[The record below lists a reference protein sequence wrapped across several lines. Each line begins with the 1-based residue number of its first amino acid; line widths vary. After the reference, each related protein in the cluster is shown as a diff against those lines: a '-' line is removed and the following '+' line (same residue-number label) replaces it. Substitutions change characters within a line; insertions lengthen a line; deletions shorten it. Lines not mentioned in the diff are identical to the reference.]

1 MKTLKAV
8 RGMYDSY
15 GLDSRLWGRLE
26 QAYRQIMHRHAYDR
40 LRSPIVE
47 PVSLFARAIGEVT
60 DVVEKEMYVFE
71 DRGGEKLALRPE
83 GTAGVVRAGIEQ
95 GLLYNQIQKFWYAGP
110 MYRYERP
117 QKGRN
122 RQFHQMG
129 AEVFG
134 LNGPDVDVELIEMTP
149 VLWRELGIDQGVTL
163 QLNTLGQSDERQAFR
178 GQLVE
183 FLNAI
188 REQLDEDSQR
198 RIDTNPLRVLD
209 SKDPNTQALL
219 ADAPRLSQF
228 LGAESRAHFEQLQ
241 AGLTD
246 AGIAFELNERLV
258 RGLDY
263 YNRTVFEWVTPHL
276 GAQGTICG
284 GGRYDGLV
292 EQLGGKATPG
302 VGFALGV
309 ERVLLLIEALEQIPA
324 DLGRDADVYMMAASE
339 SAEARIRQMARTLR
353 RQRPG
358 LRVAVH
364 HGGGLDLTGHGRI
377 GWGKLL
383 RFDPRTWGFAWIGP
397 TIWCVILGPRLRIA
411 ACALRGG
418 CIEVRLLFRPAG

>member
-134 LNGPDVDVELIEMTP
+134 LNGPDVDVELIEMTAE
-149 VLWRELGIDQGVTL
+149 LWRELGIDQGVTL
-163 QLNTLGQSDERQAFR
+163 QLNTMGQSDERHAFR

-183 FLNAI
+183 FLNGI

-209 SKDPNTQALL
+209 SKDHNTQALL

-228 LGAESRAHFEQLQ
+228 LGAESHAHFEQLH

-246 AGIAFELNERLV
+246 AGIAF
-258 RGLDY
+258 
-263 YNRTVFEWVTPHL
+263 
-276 GAQGTICG
+276 
-284 GGRYDGLV
+284 
-292 EQLGGKATPG
+292 
-302 VGFALGV
+302 
-309 ERVLLLIEALEQIPA
+309 
-324 DLGRDADVYMMAASE
+324 
-339 SAEARIRQMARTLR
+339 
-353 RQRPG
+353 
-358 LRVAVH
+358 
-364 HGGGLDLTGHGRI
+364 
-377 GWGKLL
+377 
-383 RFDPRTWGFAWIGP
+383 
-397 TIWCVILGPRLRIA
+397 
-411 ACALRGG
+411 
-418 CIEVRLLFRPAG
+418 

>member
-1 MKTLKAV
+1 MKSLKAV

-15 GLDSRLWGRLE
+15 GLDSRMWGRLE
-26 QAYRQIMHRHAYDR
+26 QAWRGIMHRYAYDR
-40 LRSPIVE
+40 MRSPIVE
-47 PVSLFARAIGEVT
+47 PVGLFARAIGEVT

-134 LNGPDVDVELIEMTP
+134 LGGPDVDVELIEMTAE
-149 VLWRELGIDQGVTL
+149 LWRELGIDSGVTL
-163 QLNTLGQSDERQAFR
+163 QINTLGQSEERQAFR
-178 GQLVE
+178 SELVA
-183 FLNAI
+183 FLNSI
-188 REQLDEDSQR
+188 KDQLDEDSQR

-209 SKDPNTQALL
+209 SKNSDTQALL
-219 ADAPRLSQF
+219 INAPRLMDF
-228 LGAESRAHFEQLQ
+228 LGEESKAHFQQLR
-241 AGLTD
+241 AGLD
-246 AGIAFELNERLV
+246 AAGIGYEINERLV

-263 YNRTVFEWVTPHL
+263 YNRTVFEWVTSHL

-284 GGRYDGLV
+284 GGRYDTLV

-309 ERVLLLIEALEQIPA
+309 ERVLLLVEALEQVPA
-324 DLGRDADVYMMAASE
+324 DLDRDADVYMMAAGDQ
-339 SAEARIRQMARTLR
+339 AEPRLRELARQLRKARPELR
-353 RQRPG
+353 I
-358 LRVAVH
+358 AVH
-364 HGGGLDLTGHGRI
+364 HGGGSFKSRMKKADRSGAEVLV
-377 GWGKLL
+377 LL
-383 RFDPRTWGFAWIGP
+383 GDDELADNTVTLKP
-397 TIWCVILGPRLRIA
+397 
-411 ACALRGG
+411 LRGQG
-418 CIEVRLLFRPAG
+418 EQQTIEQEQWISVGF

>member
-26 QAYRQIMHRHAYDR
+26 QAYRHIMHRHAYDR

-134 LNGPDVDVELIEMTP
+134 LNGPDVDVELIEMTAE
-149 VLWRELGIDQGVTL
+149 LWRELGIDQGVTL

-228 LGAESRAHFEQLQ
+228 LGAESQAHFEQLQ
-241 AGLTD
+241 AGVTD

-353 RQRPG
+353 QQRPG
-358 LRVAVH
+358 LRVTVH
-364 HGGGLDLTGHGRI
+364 HGAGSFKARMKKADRSGAEMLVLLGDDELDQNTVTLKPMRGQGEQMTVSQDNWIETG
-377 GWGKLL
+377 
-383 RFDPRTWGFAWIGP
+383 F
-397 TIWCVILGPRLRIA
+397 
-411 ACALRGG
+411 
-418 CIEVRLLFRPAG
+418 

>member
-1 MKTLKAV
+1 MKAIKAV

-15 GLDSRLWGRLE
+15 GMDSRLWGRLDR
-26 QAYRQIMHRHAYDR
+26 AWGQIMHAHAYDQ

-47 PVSLFARAIGEVT
+47 PVGLFARAIGEVT

-134 LNGPDVDVELIEMTP
+134 LNGPDIDVELIEITAQ
-149 VLWRELGIDQGVTL
+149 LWRELGILDGVTL
-163 QLNTLGQSDERQAFR
+163 QLNTLGQSEERAAFR

-183 FLNAI
+183 FLNSI
-188 REQLDEDSQR
+188 RSQLDEDSQR

-209 SKDPNTQALL
+209 SKNPDTQALL
-219 ADAPRLSQF
+219 ANAPVLSDF
-228 LGAESRAHFEQLQ
+228 LGEESIAHFEGLK
-241 AGLTD
+241 AGLEA
-246 AGIAFELNERLV
+246 AGIRYEINPKLV

-263 YNRTVFEWVTPHL
+263 YNRTVFEWVTDHL

-309 ERVLLLIEALEQIPA
+309 ERVLLLIEAMEQIPS
-324 DLGRDADVYMMAASE
+324 DLGRDADIYMMAATDA
-339 SAEARIRQMARTLR
+339 AEGQIRAMARELR
-353 RQRPG
+353 AAQPE

-364 HGGGLDLTGHGRI
+364 HGGGSFKSRMKKADRSGAQMLV
-377 GWGKLL
+377 LL
-383 RFDPRTWGFAWIGP
+383 GDDELAAQTVTLKPMQGQGEQRQVAQAEWI
-397 TIWCVILGPRLRIA
+397 TQIKS
-411 ACALRGG
+411 
-418 CIEVRLLFRPAG
+418 

>member
-1 MKTLKAV
+1 MKTIKAV
-8 RGMYDSY
+8 RGMYDSH

-26 QAYRQIMHRHAYDR
+26 QAWRGIMHRYAYDR

-47 PVSLFARAIGEVT
+47 PVGLFARAIGEVT

-95 GLLYNQIQKFWYAGP
+95 GLLYNQIQKFWYSGP

-134 LNGPDVDVELIEMTP
+134 LGGPDVDIELIEMTAQ
-149 VLWRELGIDQGVTL
+149 LWRELGIEQGVTL
-163 QLNTLGQSDERQAFR
+163 QINTLGQSGERQAFR
-178 GQLVE
+178 AQLVD
-183 FLNAI
+183 FLNGI
-188 REQLDEDSQR
+188 RDQLDEDSQR

-209 SKDPNTQALL
+209 SKNPETQALL
-219 ADAPRLSQF
+219 VNAPRLMEF
-228 LGAESRAHFEQLQ
+228 LGEESQAHFEQLK
-241 AGLTD
+241 AGLD
-246 AGIAFELNERLV
+246 AAGISYQINERLV

-263 YNRTVFEWVTPHL
+263 YNRTVFEWVTEHL

-309 ERVLLLIEALEQIPA
+309 ERVLLLVEALEQIPQ
-324 DLGRDADVYMMAASE
+324 DLARDADVYMMAGSDQ
-339 SAEARIRQMARTLR
+339 AEARIREMARELR
-353 RQRPG
+353 AARPE
-358 LRVAVH
+358 LRVMVH
-364 HGGGLDLTGHGRI
+364 HGGGSFKSRMKKADRSGAEMLVLI
-377 GWGKLL
+377 GEDEL
-383 RFDPRTWGFAWIGP
+383 
-397 TIWCVILGPRLRIA
+397 A
-411 ACALRGG
+411 ASQVTLKPLRGQG
-418 CIEVRLLFRPAG
+418 EQQTIEQTNWIAGF

>member
-1 MKTLKAV
+1 MKTIKAV
-8 RGMYDSY
+8 RGMYDSH

-26 QAYRQIMHRHAYDR
+26 DAWRGIMHRYAYDR

-47 PVSLFARAIGEVT
+47 PVGLFARAIGEVT

-95 GLLYNQIQKFWYAGP
+95 GLLYNQIQKVWYSGP

-134 LNGPDVDVELIEMTP
+134 LGGPDVDVELIEMTAE
-149 VLWRELGIDQGVTL
+149 LWRLMGIDQGVTL
-163 QLNTLGQSDERQAFR
+163 QLNTLGQSDERAAFR
-178 GQLVE
+178 AQLVE
-183 FLNAI
+183 FLNDI
-188 REQLDEDSQR
+188 RDQLDEDSQR

-209 SKDPNTQALL
+209 SKNPDTQAALSG
-219 ADAPRLSQF
+219 APALSEF
-228 LGAESRAHFEQLQ
+228 LGQESQDHFAQLQ
-241 AGLTD
+241 AGLD
-246 AGIAFELNERLV
+246 QAGIAYQLNDRLV

-263 YNRTVFEWVTPHL
+263 YNRTVFEWVTEHL

-309 ERVLLLIEALEQIPA
+309 ERVLLLIEALEQVPS
-324 DLGRDADVYMMAASE
+324 DLTRDADVYMMAATE
-339 SAEARIRQMARTLR
+339 SAESKIRELARSLREAR
-353 RQRPG
+353 PS
-358 LRVAVH
+358 LRVALH
-364 HGGGLDLTGHGRI
+364 HGGGSFKSRMKKADRSGAEVLV
-377 GWGKLL
+377 LL
-383 RFDPRTWGFAWIGP
+383 GDDELANQQVTLKP
-397 TIWCVILGPRLRIA
+397 
-411 ACALRGG
+411 LRGQG
-418 CIEVRLLFRPAG
+418 EQQQLSIDNWINTGF

>member
-134 LNGPDVDVELIEMTP
+134 LNGPDVDVELIEMTAE
-149 VLWRELGIDQGVTL
+149 LWRELGIDQGVTL

-228 LGAESRAHFEQLQ
+228 LGAESQAHFEQLQ

-339 SAEARIRQMARTLR
+339 SAEPRIRQMARTLR
-353 RQRPG
+353 QQRPG

-364 HGGGLDLTGHGRI
+364 HGAGSFKARMKKADRSGAEMLVLLGEDELDQNTVTLKPMRGQGEQMTVSQDNWIETG
-377 GWGKLL
+377 
-383 RFDPRTWGFAWIGP
+383 F
-397 TIWCVILGPRLRIA
+397 
-411 ACALRGG
+411 
-418 CIEVRLLFRPAG
+418 

>member
-15 GLDSRLWGRLE
+15 GLDSRLWGRLD
-26 QAYRQIMHRHAYDR
+26 QAYRDIMHRYAYDR

-47 PVSLFARAIGEVT
+47 PVGLFARAIGEVT

-134 LNGPDVDVELIEMTP
+134 LGGPDVDVELIEMTAE
-149 VLWRELGIDQGVTL
+149 LWRALGIDQGVTL

-178 GQLVE
+178 ARLVE
-183 FLNAI
+183 FLNDI

-198 RIDTNPLRVLD
+198 RIDSNPLRVLD
-209 SKDPNTQALL
+209 SKNSDTQALL
-219 ADAPRLSQF
+219 ANAPRLMEC
-228 LGAESRAHFEQLQ
+228 LGDESLDHFAALQ
-241 AGLTD
+241 AGLTE

-324 DLGRDADVYMMAASE
+324 DLGRDADVYMMAATDAAE
-339 SAEARIRQMARTLR
+339 SDLRGLARALR
-353 RQRPG
+353 NARPG
-358 LRVAVH
+358 LRIAVH
-364 HGGGLDLTGHGRI
+364 HGGGSFKARMKKADRSGAEMLV
-377 GWGKLL
+377 LL
-383 RFDPRTWGFAWIGP
+383 GDDELAQNTVTLKP
-397 TIWCVILGPRLRIA
+397 
-411 ACALRGG
+411 LRGQG
-418 CIEVRLLFRPAG
+418 EQTTVSQDNWIETGF